1 MQPVLNDG
9 DYILTYKPRKIHAGL
24 IYILRHVDHGKIVK
38 RITRL
43 EIDISMSD
51 DSETNNSEADILGV
65 KIAHYQSDN
74 PQGSAGVIAQSDI
87 IARAWLAVTPKGIK
101 RL

>member
-1 MQPVLNDG
+1 MQPVLNNG

-24 IYILRHVDHGKIVK
+24 IYILRHADHGKIVK
-38 RITRL
+38 RIERL
-43 EIDISMSD
+43 EIDVSGM
-51 DSETNNSEADILGV
+51 
-65 KIAHYQSDN
+65 KIAHYLSDN

-87 IARAWLAVTPKGIK
+87 IARAWLAVTPKGIR